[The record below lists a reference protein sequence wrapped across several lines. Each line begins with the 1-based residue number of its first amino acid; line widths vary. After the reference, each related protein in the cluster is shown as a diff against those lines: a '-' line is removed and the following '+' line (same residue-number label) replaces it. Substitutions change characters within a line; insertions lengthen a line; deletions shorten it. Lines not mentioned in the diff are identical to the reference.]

1 MYIKP
6 FFEKNN
12 SMAKRFLI
20 YGMLGIYME
29 TLWTGIR
36 SGIALKLMGHSS
48 LIMIAVYGCVVLME
62 PAFRQLKDTAV
73 LFRGVV
79 YSLLIFSA
87 EYFSGLLLMYFNI
100 CPWNYSHAFYNM
112 NNVVRLDYMPLWI
125 FAGLIYERLY
135 FGLTV
140 NNNK

>member
-48 LIMIAVYGCVVLME
+48 LIMIAVYGNHY
-62 PAFRQLKDTAV
+62 K
-73 LFRGVV
+73 
-79 YSLLIFSA
+79 
-87 EYFSGLLLMYFNI
+87 
-100 CPWNYSHAFYNM
+100 
-112 NNVVRLDYMPLWI
+112 
-125 FAGLIYERLY
+125 
-135 FGLTV
+135 
-140 NNNK
+140 